1 MKLEHTPGPWEW
13 QVNKTYKQ
21 VTLIGHRNGCRELVM
36 DFTRWGMN
44 GAKPRFNRSG
54 LMHPADGLCGII
66 EGREHHASWCQTI
79 NHPDARL
86 IAAAPDMLD
95 ALIEAYKFYREA
107 IVDYGPCDHNV
118 NICICPLIRQTEQI
132 QDVIESATGKKIEEV
147 LS

>member
-95 ALIEAYKFYREA
+95 ALIEYMAWGAKTQSDRDLLENNFKR
-107 IVDYGPCDHNV
+107 
-118 NICICPLIRQTEQI
+118 
-132 QDVIESATGKKIEEV
+132 VIESATGKKIEEV
-147 LS
+147 LL

>member
-95 ALIEAYKFYREA
+95 ALVVAYRA
-107 IVDYGPCDHNV
+107 IPIDSNGTKD
-118 NICICPLIRQTEQI
+118 CPLCKI
-132 QDVIESATGKKIEEV
+132 QAAIESATGLPIEEV
-147 LS
+147 LK